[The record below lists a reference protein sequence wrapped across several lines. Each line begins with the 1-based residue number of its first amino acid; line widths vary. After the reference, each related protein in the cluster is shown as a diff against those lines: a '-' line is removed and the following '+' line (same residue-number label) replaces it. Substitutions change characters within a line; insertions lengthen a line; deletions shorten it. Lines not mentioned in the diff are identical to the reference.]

1 MKFFDSKQGMKRSK
15 RKQPAISQEEQ
26 SRRFI
31 EAAQEAG
38 VDADDATL
46 KRIVRK
52 IAKVPPKQ
60 SAKPKKKR

>member
-1 MKFFDSKQGMKRSK
+1 MKFFDPPQRMKRSK
-15 RKQPAISQEEQ
+15 PKPVSQEEQ

-60 SAKPKKKR
+60 ASKSPKKR

>member
-1 MKFFDSKQGMKRSK
+1 MKFFDTGQRMKRSK
-15 RKQPAISQEEQ
+15 RKQPVSQEEQ

-31 EAAQEAG
+31 EAEQEAG

-60 SAKPKKKR
+60 AAKPKKKR

>member
-1 MKFFDSKQGMKRSK
+1 MRSK
-15 RKQPAISQEEQ
+15 RKRPAVTQEEQ

-38 VDADDATL
+38 VDADKATL

-60 SAKPKKKR
+60 SAKSKKNG

>member
-1 MKFFDSKQGMKRSK
+1 MKFFDAKQGMKRNK
-15 RKQPAISQEEQ
+15 GKKPAVSQEEQ
-26 SRRFI
+26 ARRFI

-60 SAKPKKKR
+60 AAKNPKKR